1 MKCEECHIIIEE
13 YLGGTIG
20 EAALA
25 RLKEHVE
32 KCASCRREFARCN
45 EAQRIVQE
53 GLLPR
58 TTASQARDSIL
69 SKLAASMPKV
79 KTKAREAATKVPA
92 WTKILKSRATKVAA
106 GALIV
111 LGLSVAVHQV
121 GKVGVTSRLMADAR
135 KRIGKIPV
143 VTYRRIDI
151 HPSMGTEGA
160 TITERIVYISSG
172 QGTRIDN
179 YRKGT
184 LSREHRIKITDEGI
198 RVYEYEDK
206 ERADVG
212 VRIDMEGEKTP
223 LSGEGIG
230 IDEFW
235 SRLSERPDGAVDSQ
249 NGTLKK
255 SEYYLEGENISFDV
269 YHRPGAG
276 AQRSCICWLLREK
289 PDMLWYRYI
298 DPREWIRDALAKDY
312 KDLRRQRLGGMDVVG
327 VEIKGCELGV
337 GTLPPGEY
345 EAKVRVWVDIKT
357 GLVIRY
363 EARVRYGEE
372 QGDYGLV
379 ADRFQWH
386 QKVDPKTL
394 MPNIPEGYWL
404 ASVTVP
410 KGEHDV
416 TIDEGE
422 ELVGGLQLFAELT
435 DGRYP
440 SSMPAAVMEGLK
452 AYRDK
457 YSRQEV
463 GVSEAEVRVTEALA
477 AAALFHGQLI
487 KSSVELGHE
496 DKEVAYYGD
505 RVTAKDVDAVL
516 MRWKIGDDKYR
527 VVFGDLRTEEAT
539 AERLAELEKRSGAE
553 PSRRLEWP
561 GTQEL

>member
-13 YLGGTIG
+13 YLGGTIR
-20 EAALA
+20 EADLA
-25 RLKEHVE
+25 RLKEHVD
-32 KCASCRREFARCN
+32 KCTSCRREFDRCT
-45 EAQRIVQE
+45 EAQRIVKE

-58 TTASQARDSIL
+58 TAASQARDSIL
-69 SKLAASMPKV
+69 SKLAAPVPKV
-79 KTKAREAATKVPA
+79 RKKVREVAATAPA
-92 WTKILKSRATKVAA
+92 WTKILKSRATKLAA

-111 LGLSVAVHQV
+111 VALSFGLYQV
-121 GKVGVTSRLMADAR
+121 GRVGVSTYAWGELP

-184 LSREHRIKITDEGI
+184 LSREHRIRISDEGI

-230 IDEFW
+230 IDQFW
-235 SRLSERPDGAVDSQ
+235 SRLSPRQAGPGESK
-249 NGTLKK
+249 NGTLNK
-255 SEYYLEGENISFDV
+255 SEYYLESENISFDM
-269 YHRPGAG
+269 HHLPGATRQG
-276 AQRSCICWLLREK
+276 SCSCWLLREK

-312 KDLRRQRLGGMDVVG
+312 RELRRKKLDGMDVVG
-327 VEIKGCELGV
+327 VEIRGCELGI

-363 EARVRYGEE
+363 EARVRYGKER
-372 QGDYGLV
+372 GDYGLV

-394 MPNIPEGYWL
+394 MPSIPEGYWL

-410 KGEHDV
+410 KGDQDV
-416 TIDEGE
+416 TIDEGK
-422 ELVGGLQLFAELT
+422 ELLGGLQLFAELT

-457 YSRQEV
+457 YGQQEI
-463 GVSEAEVRVTEALA
+463 GISEDEVRVTETLA
-477 AAALFHGQLI
+477 AAALFHGQLL
-487 KSSVELGHE
+487 KASVELGHE

-505 RVTAKDVDAVL
+505 RVAAEDVGAVL
-516 MRWKIGDDKYR
+516 MRWKIGDGQYR
-527 VVFGDLRTEEAT
+527 VVFEDLTTEDVT
-539 AERLAELEKRSGAE
+539 AQRLAELEKKSEDEESPLRK
-553 PSRRLEWP
+553 WP
-561 GTQEL
+561 GT

>member
-1 MKCEECHIIIEE
+1 
-13 YLGGTIG
+13 
-20 EAALA
+20 
-25 RLKEHVE
+25 V
-32 KCASCRREFARCN
+32 
-45 EAQRIVQE
+45 
-53 GLLPR
+53 
-58 TTASQARDSIL
+58 
-69 SKLAASMPKV
+69 PKV
-79 KTKAREAATKVPA
+79 KTKAREAAATVPA
-92 WTKILKSRATKVAA
+92 WITILKSRATKVAA

-111 LGLSVAVHQV
+111 LGLSFAVHQV
-121 GKVGVTSRLMADAR
+121 GKVGLTSRLMADAR

-184 LSREHRIKITDEGI
+184 LSREHRIRITDEGI

-230 IDEFW
+230 IDQFW
-235 SRLSERPDGAVDSQ
+235 SGWSQQQGGLGESKNGA
-249 NGTLKK
+249 LMK
-255 SEYYLEGENISFDV
+255 SEYYLESENISFDV
-269 YHRPGAG
+269 HHLPGATG
-276 AQRSCICWLLREK
+276 RGSCSCWLLREK

-312 KDLRRQRLGGMDVVG
+312 RELRRKRLDGMDVVG

-363 EARVRYGEE
+363 EARVRYGKE

-410 KGEHDV
+410 RGDQDV

-457 YSRQEV
+457 YGRQET
-463 GVSEAEVRVTEALA
+463 GVSEAEVRVTETLA
-477 AAALFHGQLI
+477 AAALFHGQLVQA
-487 KSSVELGHE
+487 SVELGHE

-505 RVTAKDVDAVL
+505 RVTAKDVGAVL
-516 MRWKIGDDKYR
+516 MRWKIADDKYR
-527 VVFGDLRTEEAT
+527 VVFGDLSAEEAT
-539 AERLAELEKRSGAE
+539 AERLAELEKRSE
-553 PSRRLEWP
+553 EERSRPPEWP
-561 GTQEL
+561 GTQQL